1 MRVSAMCAGDA
12 CLRLQGKTKA
22 MANIASQSQNPANER
37 LAALLAQAGLG
48 NRAAFADL
56 YEATKSKLFAVSLR
70 IVRERHIAE
79 EVLQDSFVN
88 IWNNATKYAVAQSAP
103 MTWMTAIVRNR
114 SLDIVRRP
122 FLEIQDEEDFYAI
135 NMEDERPGPDVQLAA
150 RRDEVK
156 IERCMKGLDGEQ
168 QQTIALAFFQGL
180 SHSEVAS
187 HLGKPLGTVKTHIRR
202 GLLKL
207 KGCLES

>member
-1 MRVSAMCAGDA
+1 MCAGNA
-12 CLRLQGKTKA
+12 CRWIRRQ
-22 MANIASQSQNPANER
+22 NER
-37 LAALLAQAGLG
+37 LAALLAEAGLG

-135 NMEDERPGPDVQLAA
+135 MRKISMRSTWKTNVPDLMSSSRPV
-150 RRDEVK
+150 ETK
-156 IERCMKGLDGEQ
+156 
-168 QQTIALAFFQGL
+168 
-180 SHSEVAS
+180 
-187 HLGKPLGTVKTHIRR
+187 
-202 GLLKL
+202 
-207 KGCLES
+207 

>member
-1 MRVSAMCAGDA
+1 MCAGDA

-22 MANIASQSQNPANER
+22 MANIPSQPPNPVNER

-70 IVRERHIAE
+70 IVRERHVAE

-88 IWNNATKYAVAQSAP
+88 IWNNATKYAVVQSAP

-122 FLEIQDEEDFYAI
+122 FLEVQDEDDFFAT
-135 NMEDERPGPDVQLAA
+135 NMVDERPGPDAQLDA
-150 RRDEVK
+150 RRDQVK
-156 IERCMKGLDGEQ
+156 IEHCMKGLDGEQ